1 MKYSVQGDGSNLKIT
16 VKEVGDKQAD
26 LMKELNECAEG
37 RCSCPTPQYAKV
49 QEIRV
54 APSAD
59 QVIVTLTAK
68 PGEPST
74 KPILTNA
81 SNTRHGMCRSKI
93 RLVALAPTAKR

>member
-26 LMKELNECAEG
+26 LMKELNECVEG

-59 QVIVTLTAK
+59 QAIVTLTAK
-68 PGEPST
+68 PGEAIDQADIDKCLEHT
-74 KPILTNA
+74 
-81 SNTRHGMCRSKI
+81 TRK
-93 RLVALAPTAKR
+93 VQEQD